1 MLQLVRILEDL
12 PDDFP
17 ALRAEAKAEGWTH
30 IERLA
35 LDWAIGTV
43 RFDKEGEALFA
54 AFIGGELAGIGG
66 MVVDPVDPTAS
77 RIRKFYVRRDFREQ
91 GVARALAGALMQEA
105 IHAGRGV
112 TVSVTETQLPEFWE
126 TLGFRPTP
134 CPEARRPWSHRL
146 PPLAV

>member
-12 PDDFP
+12 PEDFP
-17 ALRAEAKAEGWTH
+17 TLRAEAKAEGWTH
-30 IERLA
+30 IERLN

-43 RFDKEGEALFA
+43 RFDKDGEALFA

-105 IHAGRGV
+105 IHAGRGM
-112 TVSVTETQLPEFWE
+112 TVSVATWQKPEFWE
-126 TLGFRPTP
+126 NFGFRPEP
-134 CPEARRPWSHRL
+134 GPENRRTWTHRL
-146 PPLAV
+146 PTPDS